1 MEWLPNPMMTRD
13 QLKLLETDNVVSE
26 KAVAEGRTLEGL
38 GIQPTSLEA
47 VLPSY
52 LVRFKPHGQFDHKRT
67 A

>member
-1 MEWLPNPMMTRD
+1 MEWLPNPMLTRD
-13 QLKLLETDNVVSE
+13 QLKLLRHDNVVSPQ
-26 KAVAEGRTLEGL
+26 AIAEGRTLEGI
-38 GIQPTSLEA
+38 GIAPTSMAA